1 MGSPCEGTKCGR
13 STGPPQLSVS
23 GVSGAAGAMRRLWTV
38 GCFSR
43 LIARHFSSVARRGE
57 RPGGEE
63 LSRLLLDDLAPA
75 QRLERLFG
83 LSPCLLALR
92 AARRRVAR
100 LLLQAAVRLLQ

>member
-1 MGSPCEGTKCGR
+1 
-13 STGPPQLSVS
+13 
-23 GVSGAAGAMRRLWTV
+23 MRLLRTV
-38 GCFSR
+38 GSFDR
-43 LIARHFSSVARRGE
+43 LLARSLSSVAPRGV

-75 QRLERLFG
+75 QKLERLFG

-100 LLLQAAVRLLQ
+100 LLLQAGAPGRVHGSEPAATPALRRGG

>member
-1 MGSPCEGTKCGR
+1 
-13 STGPPQLSVS
+13 
-23 GVSGAAGAMRRLWTV
+23 MRLLWTV
-38 GCFSR
+38 RCFNR
-43 LIARHFSSVARRGE
+43 LVARHFSSVAQRGE

-92 AARRRVAR
+92 AARRHVAR
-100 LLLQAAVRLLQ
+100 LLLQAGAPGRVHGGQPAATSALR

>member
-1 MGSPCEGTKCGR
+1 
-13 STGPPQLSVS
+13 
-23 GVSGAAGAMRRLWTV
+23 MRLLWTV
-38 GCFSR
+38 GCFGI
-43 LIARHFSSVARRGE
+43 LTARHFSPVA

-63 LSRLLLDDLAPA
+63 LSRLLLDDLPPT

-100 LLLQAAVRLLQ
+100 LLLQAGAPGRLHGGEPAAASALR